1 MEGTTLKKCWYQHY
15 TGKKA
20 RRKHLE
26 IKLVCTE
33 CHYVWDRQGY
43 AFSYC
48 PGCGRFVTEIEE
60 AEK

>member
-15 TGKKA
+15 TGEKA

-26 IKLVCTE
+26 IKLVCTQ
-33 CHYVWDRQGY
+33 CHCVWDRQGY
-43 AFSYC
+43 AFHYC
-48 PGCGRFVTEIEE
+48 PGCGRCVMEIEE